1 MKFRVL
7 GTVFV
12 ALLVLSVYLT
22 YAVFTKQFTDY
33 DEVSLQTS
41 KIGLQLPERADV
53 KIRGV
58 IVGEVIERR
67 AVDEDGNAEL
77 TLGIFP
83 DRREIIPSDVTARIL
98 PKTLF
103 GEKFV
108 ALQVPESPSSSP
120 LEPGDRITQTE
131 VSIEVE
137 KVLSDLYPLLQTV
150 QPIQLNNTLNA
161 VSTALEGR
169 GELLGENLETLDGYL
184 RKVNPQIPLFVDDLA
199 LTAQTSDIYRDILP
213 EVAQILRDQI
223 VTTGTLEGREAK
235 LRALFTDVAS
245 FSDFT
250 RGFLDRN
257 EGTLVRVG
265 EVSVPQLRTLAKY
278 APEFP
283 CLAGGIV
290 GAGSRQAQAFRGYTL
305 HINLEVLPNQPRR
318 YFERDKPRYGEDR
331 GPHCGTL
338 PNPPFNQ
345 ANPYDQPSFN
355 DGVDEPTLKGTSRVA
370 PRLAEVGAVDAR
382 AGRAVVDPGQYVG
395 SLAEAGLIKALLAPV
410 LGLTEDEVPD
420 LGVLLVGPLARGAEV
435 SVR

>member
-12 ALLVLSVYLT
+12 AMLVASVYLT

-33 DEVSLQTS
+33 DEVTLQTS

-67 AVDEDGNAEL
+67 ALDDEGNAEL

-83 DRREIIPSDVTARIL
+83 ERREIIPADVTARIL

-108 ALQVPESPSSSP
+108 SLQVPEDASSSP
-120 LEPGDRITQTE
+120 IEPGDRITQTE

-137 KVLSDLYPLLQTV
+137 KVLADLYPLLQTV

-199 LTAQTSDIYRDILP
+199 LTARTSDVYRDILP

-235 LRALFTDVAS
+235 LRALFTDVSA

-250 RGFLDRN
+250 RGFLTRN
-257 EGTLVRVG
+257 EARLVRVG
-265 EVSVPQLRTLAKY
+265 EVSVPQLRTLARY

-283 CLAGGIV
+283 CLATGIV
-290 GAGSRQAQAFRGYTL
+290 GAGARQAQAFRGYTL
-305 HINLEVLPNQPRR
+305 HINLELVPNQPRR
-318 YFERDKPRYGEDR
+318 YTAADKPRYGEDR
-331 GPHCGTL
+331 GPYCGTL

-345 ANPYDQPSFN
+345 QNPFDQPAFD
-355 DGVDEPTLKGTSRVA
+355 DGVDEPTGKGTTRVA
-370 PRLAEVGAVDAR
+370 PGFAADGTP
-382 AGRAVVDPGQYVG
+382 VVDPGQYVG
-395 SLAEAGLIKALLAPV
+395 SLAEAGLLKTLLAPV
-410 LGLTEDEVPD
+410 LGVGEDEVPD
-420 LGVLLVGPLARGAEV
+420 LGVLLVGPMARGAEV